1 MDKNQITDML
11 KNEPKDGSERSA
23 RREKLLNVYE
33 AGKIPYA
40 AKYERTHTLAQ
51 AAALGV
57 GDKAAVCGRIVS
69 KRSFGKFMFMN
80 IQDTGAKLQISFSL
94 GDMGED
100 AYKFVRSNIDTADF
114 IGVSGEMYLTKT
126 GQLTLKCFDAVLLS
140 KALRPLPEKWH
151 GLEDTDLRY
160 RQRYLDLIVNDEV
173 RDVFVKRSKIISYIR
188 RYLEDNGFT
197 EVETPQL
204 QSVASGAVARPF
216 ITKHNTLDKDFYLR
230 IAPELYLKQVVAGGF
245 DRVFEIGKNFRNEG
259 MDASHLQEFTML
271 EWYAAYW
278 DFEDNIKF
286 SQAMMQGLVKEVT
299 GGTKI
304 TFGDTELEFGGEW
317 KRIDYT
323 AAMTELIGRDV
334 LSFDDVA
341 EFKKVLAEKKLLEK
355 ADLDKCKSVPSLIDM
370 LFKRTLRPS
379 IIQPTILYNYP
390 ACLIPLARRNDDNSQ
405 IIDMFQLVVCG
416 WEVMKAYSEL
426 VDPIIQRDAFVEQMR
441 NRSDGDDEAME
452 IDEAFVT
459 AMEHGF
465 PPMSGLG
472 LGIDRLVAIICN
484 QPTLRDV
491 ILFPLVK

>member
-1 MDKNQITDML
+1 MDKNQIMDML
-11 KNEPKDGSERSA
+11 KNEPKDNTERSV
-23 RREKLLNVYE
+23 RREKLLGVYE
-33 AGKIPYA
+33 SGKIPYA
-40 AKYERTHTLAQ
+40 AKFERTHTLAQ
-51 AAALGV
+51 AAKLGE
-57 GDKAAVCGRIVS
+57 GDKTSVCGRIVS

-80 IQDTGAKLQISFSL
+80 IQDVSTKLQISLSL
-94 GDMGED
+94 GDLGDE
-100 AYKFVRSNIDTADF
+100 AYKFVKNNIDIADF

-126 GQLTLKCFDAVLLS
+126 GELTVKCFSAELLS
-140 KALRPLPEKWH
+140 KSLRPLPEKWH

-160 RQRYLDLIVNDEV
+160 RQRYLDLIVNEEV
-173 RDVFVKRSKIISYIR
+173 RDVFIKRSKIISYIR

-286 SQAMMQGLVKEVT
+286 SEALIKGLVQEVT
-299 GGTKI
+299 GDTRI
-304 TFGDTELEFGGEW
+304 TFGEDEIDFGGEW

-323 AAMTELIGRDV
+323 AAMSELIGEDV
-334 LSFDDVA
+334 LKFTDTA
-341 EFKKVLAEKKLLEK
+341 EFKKALEGKNLLEK
-355 ADLDKCKSVPSLIDM
+355 ADIDKCHSVPSLIDM
-370 LFKRTLRPS
+370 LFKRRLRPS
-379 IIQPTILYNYP
+379 IVQPTVLYNYP
-390 ACLIPLARRNDDNSQ
+390 ACLIPLARRSDENSQ
-405 IIDMFQLVVCG
+405 IIDMFQVVVSG
-416 WEVMKAYSEL
+416 WELMKAYSEL
-426 VDPIIQRDAFVEQMR
+426 VDPIIQKEAFIEQMR
-441 NRSDGDDEAME
+441 NRSAGDDEAME

-472 LGIDRLVAIICN
+472 LGIDRLVAILCN

-491 ILFPLVK
+491 ILFPQVK